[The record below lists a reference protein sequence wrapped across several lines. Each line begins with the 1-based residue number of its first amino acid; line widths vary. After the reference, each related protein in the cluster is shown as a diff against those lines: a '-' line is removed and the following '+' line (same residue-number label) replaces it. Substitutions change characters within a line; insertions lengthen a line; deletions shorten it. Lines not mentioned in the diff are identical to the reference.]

1 LGCTCALCL
10 CHSHDADSGAAVVF
24 GSDAPVERIDPLL
37 GIHAAVTRRRAN
49 GQPGPQGWYPEQ
61 RLTVEEAVR
70 GFSTAAAY
78 TSGQENRLGSITPGK
93 LADLSIFDRD
103 IFTMPPDEL
112 LEAGIAG
119 TVVGGKLR
127 YRTW

>member
-1 LGCTCALCL
+1 
-10 CHSHDADSGAAVVF
+10 
-24 GSDAPVERIDPLL
+24 
-37 GIHAAVTRRRAN
+37 
-49 GQPGPQGWYPEQ
+49 
-61 RLTVEEAVR
+61 VR

-93 LADLSIFDRD
+93 LADLSIFNRD

-119 TVVGGKLR
+119 TVVGGKFR